1 MRIRTVAAT
10 LAVALLAV
18 AAFAGESPLA
28 PQALAGMQRA
38 HTAPRVV
45 DVRTAE
51 EYRDGHVP
59 GALNVPYD
67 QIGARAGMLDVA
79 HDAPIVVYCRTGK
92 RAAIA
97 QQTLEGLGYTHVRLL
112 DGSFQAWQAAQLP
125 VVREAPP
132 SR

>member
-10 LAVALLAV
+10 LAAALLAV
-18 AAFAGESPLA
+18 ATFAGEPPLA

-38 HTAPRVV
+38 HAAPRVV

-67 QIGARAGMLDVA
+67 QIGARAGVLDVA
-79 HDAPIVVYCRTGK
+79 RDAPIVVYCRTGK

-97 QQTLEGLGYTHVRLL
+97 QRTLEGLGYTHVRLL